1 MAKQSEKNMMSQLA
15 ESSEELSAAGSFFE
29 NNKRPIQMI
38 GIVLSLLLVGYLG
51 FQIYQSQVV
60 EPEKQAAREATF
72 MEETLFDQM
81 ATQFGFSADSTALV
95 LHGGVWNGNKMSG
108 VLKAIKKYDGTQ
120 TADRMR
126 YIAGACYLHIGKFD
140 SAIIHL
146 KAFDAHGSK
155 QIDSR
160 RYTML
165 GNAYA
170 EKKQTKEAMDA
181 YVKAYDVNAND
192 AMFAPEALFVCGRYA
207 AATNNTKAAVDYFK
221 KLKTEFPNSSN
232 VLNGEVDKRLA
243 MLGEL

>member
-1 MAKQSEKNMMSQLA
+1 MAKQSEKNMMTQLA

-29 NNKRPIQMI
+29 KNKKTIQII
-38 GIVLSLLLVGYLG
+38 GIGLSVLLLGYLG
-51 FQIYQSQVV
+51 YQIYQSQVV
-60 EPEKQAAREATF
+60 EPEKQAAREGTY

-81 ATQFGFSADSTALV
+81 ATQYGFSPDSISLV
-95 LHGGVWNGNKMSG
+95 LHGGVWNGNKMTG
-108 VLKAIKKYDGTQ
+108 VLKAIKKFNGTP
-120 TADRMR
+120 TAERMR
-126 YIAGACYLHIGKFD
+126 YIAGACYLHAGKFD

-160 RYTML
+160 RYSML

-181 YVKAYDVNAND
+181 YTKAYDVNAND
-192 AMFAPEALFVCGRYA
+192 AMFAPEALYTCGRYA
-207 AATNNTKAAVDYFK
+207 AASNNAKAAIDFFK
-221 KLKTEFPNSSN
+221 KLKTEFPNSAN
-232 VLNGEVDKRLA
+232 VLSGEVDKRLA